1 MRVAQRADWA
11 GYTAA
16 RGSNVPGFHL
26 AAGSGAGL
34 AMLPAVYAGADTERV
49 RAIGLIPE
57 LDYPAI
63 LPAHKNV
70 EKLPRASAV
79 FEYDAREWKPMPTR
93 GETRRSAQRD
103 G

>member
-1 MRVAQRADWA
+1 MAFGHDKNACGAA
-11 GYTAA
+11 GPIGQDDTAA

-26 AAGSGAGL
+26 AVGSGAGL
-34 AMLPAVYAGADTERV
+34 AMLPAVHAGADSERV

-70 EKLPRASAV
+70 GKLPRAIAV
-79 FEYDAREWKPMPTR
+79 FE
-93 GETRRSAQRD
+93 
-103 G
+103 